1 MLKNSWTSLL
11 AKKKKKKKRKEK
23 KRKRKKKN
31 QMVQGKKAII
41 LKALGAWWLVRA
53 DHGR

>member
-1 MLKNSWTSLL
+1 VLKNSWTSLL
-11 AKKKKKKKRKEK
+11 AKKRKKEK
-23 KRKRKKKN
+23 R
-31 QMVQGKKAII
+31 KKAII